1 MFSLRSS
8 SSSFQTT
15 VHSELQAQPCP
26 GNHGYP
32 TTARRCYARSGNP
45 QVKYLQQLLPYISHF
60 YSSFFW
66 PFNHACMQH
75 SMMSSMRTSSQESGP
90 SFTYTRKKRG
100 EADCFCAILAD
111 TRVSSFARSSLV
123 SLNQTMRHDLDV
135 FSRGRKWRRS
145 LTKSLI
151 ASVTRYQSER
161 YIFLKN
167 VWFDLAEL
175 PLPTALAIPSILLL
189 PPFLSIVPI
198 DFWHL
203 FQNIRL

>member
-1 MFSLRSS
+1 M
-8 SSSFQTT
+8 
-15 VHSELQAQPCP
+15 EL
-26 GNHGYP
+26 
-32 TTARRCYARSGNP
+32 
-45 QVKYLQQLLPYISHF
+45 LLPYISHF

-111 TRVSSFARSSLV
+111 TRVSSFAWSSLV

-151 ASVTRYQSER
+151 ASVTRYKSER

-175 PLPTALAIPSILLL
+175 PLPTALAIPSNFIIILHGWTEIHL
-189 PPFLSIVPI
+189 PRAHISAPRLSMQFMDLGQFMALGTECWKVLQILSLI
-198 DFWHL
+198 SYH
-203 FQNIRL
+203 